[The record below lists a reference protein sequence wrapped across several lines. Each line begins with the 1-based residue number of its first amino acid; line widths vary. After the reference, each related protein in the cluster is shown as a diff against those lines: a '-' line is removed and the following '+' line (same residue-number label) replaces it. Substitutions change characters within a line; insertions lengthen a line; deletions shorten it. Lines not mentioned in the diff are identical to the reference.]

1 MCADLN
7 VQVLDRDRQA
17 EYLSVISA
25 AFGMYSRP
33 TDAAALDM
41 LYDEGRRLCA
51 LDGDRIVGGAAA
63 FTFEMTVPGGALV
76 PTAGV
81 TGVAVA
87 ATRRRRG
94 ILRQLMVEQLDD
106 VERRGEPLAVLTA
119 SESGIYRR
127 FGYGVATFNHACE
140 LDPRLVAFRDPVGD
154 RLDLELLK
162 GPEAIDAVAPIY
174 ESWRATR
181 PGAFTYGP
189 VWWQATLGEFE
200 SWIGGGKRFV
210 VVCRPDE
217 GHTGGFAVYKF
228 DRGEPRLHLDVA
240 MVIAEDPE
248 VEARL
253 WRYLVEVDLVTSVR
267 VDAVATDTA
276 VRWRLADPRLLR
288 TTEVRDW
295 LHLRI
300 LDVPAALGARRY
312 RADGDLVLDV
322 RDPFRP
328 GPGTE
333 GRFRLSVVDGT
344 GRVTT
349 TADEP
354 DLSLDIAELG
364 SLYLGG
370 VSATELVRGGL
381 VEARGDEAREA
392 ADALLGWPVAP
403 FCPTHF

>member
-1 MCADLN
+1 MCADIN
-7 VQVLDRDRQA
+7 VQPLDKERQV
-17 EYLSVISA
+17 EYLGVISA
-25 AFGMYSRP
+25 GFGMFSRP
-33 TDAAALDM
+33 ADAAALDM
-41 LYDEGRRLCA
+41 LYDDGRRLCA

-63 FTFEMTVPGGALV
+63 FTFEMTLPGGALV

-81 TGVAVA
+81 TGVAVS

-94 ILRQLMVEQLDD
+94 ILRQLMAEQLDD

-127 FGYGVATFNHACE
+127 FGYGVATFSHGCE
-140 LDPRLVAFRDPVGD
+140 LDADRVTFRDAGDD

-162 GPEAIDAVAPIY
+162 GPDAIDVVAPIY
-174 ESWRATR
+174 ESWRASR
-181 PGAFTYGP
+181 PGAFAYGP

-228 DRGEPRLHLDVA
+228 ERREPDLHLDVA
-240 MVIAEDPE
+240 MVVAEDPD

-267 VDAVATDTA
+267 VELVAPDCP

-300 LDVPAALGARRY
+300 LDVPAALSARRY
-312 RADGDLVLDV
+312 RADGELVLDL

-333 GRFRLSVVDGT
+333 GRFRLSVTDGV

-349 TADEP
+349 TTDEP
-354 DLSLDIAELG
+354 DLTLDIAELG

-381 VEARGDEAREA
+381 VHARDDGARAA

>member
-1 MCADLN
+1 
-7 VQVLDRDRQA
+7 
-17 EYLSVISA
+17 
-25 AFGMYSRP
+25 
-33 TDAAALDM
+33 
-41 LYDEGRRLCA
+41 
-51 LDGDRIVGGAAA
+51 
-63 FTFEMTVPGGALV
+63 
-76 PTAGV
+76 
-81 TGVAVA
+81 
-87 ATRRRRG
+87 
-94 ILRQLMVEQLDD
+94 
-106 VERRGEPLAVLTA
+106 
-119 SESGIYRR
+119 
-127 FGYGVATFNHACE
+127 
-140 LDPRLVAFRDPVGD
+140 
-154 RLDLELLK
+154 
-162 GPEAIDAVAPIY
+162 
-174 ESWRATR
+174 
-181 PGAFTYGP
+181 
-189 VWWQATLGEFE
+189 VWWHATLGDFE

-217 GHTGGFAVYKF
+217 SHTGGFAVYKF
-228 DRGEPRLHLDVA
+228 DGREPGLHLDVA

-253 WRYLVEVDLVTSVR
+253 WRYLVEVDLVSSVR
-267 VDAVATDTA
+267 VETVPTDAAL
-276 VRWRLADPRLLR
+276 RWRLADPRLLR

-312 RADGDLVLDV
+312 RRDGELVLDV

-349 TADEP
+349 TTDEP

-381 VEARGDEAREA
+381 VEVRNEEARTV